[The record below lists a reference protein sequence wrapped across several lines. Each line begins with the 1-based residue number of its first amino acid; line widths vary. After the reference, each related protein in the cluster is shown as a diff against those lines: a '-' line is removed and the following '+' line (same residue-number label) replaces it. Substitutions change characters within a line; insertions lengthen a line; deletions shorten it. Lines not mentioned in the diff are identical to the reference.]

1 MDILK
6 IIVDKLSQ
14 YNFLTNII
22 PGSVL
27 CIILK
32 YVAEVDLI
40 PKEAYS
46 AGIVFYFAGLVNGKV
61 GSLVVEKLLKKWKI
75 VVFAPYNDF
84 IDAEKKDNKLTI
96 LSQENNTYR
105 AYISVSLISLVSFLI
120 LLFLGKYKILSC
132 PDIIE
137 RVALLVSLLAL
148 FLFSYIKQTNYV
160 RKRVEKNV
168 KTAR

>member
-46 AGIVFYFAGLVNGKV
+46 AGIVFYFAADK
-61 GSLVVEKLLKKWKI
+61 
-75 VVFAPYNDF
+75 
-84 IDAEKKDNKLTI
+84 
-96 LSQENNTYR
+96 
-105 AYISVSLISLVSFLI
+105 
-120 LLFLGKYKILSC
+120 
-132 PDIIE
+132 
-137 RVALLVSLLAL
+137 
-148 FLFSYIKQTNYV
+148 
-160 RKRVEKNV
+160 
-168 KTAR
+168 